1 MRKLIILLMLLS
13 FCGGSDESAQESSP
27 VITTNE
33 KPVLENQENTENSK
47 VSAGNSKEILTTI

>member
-13 FCGGSDESAQESSP
+13 FCGGSGESAQESSP

-33 KPVLENQENTENSK
+33 KPVLENQENTDEDFNYD
-47 VSAGNSKEILTTI
+47 LLLYL